1 MAAPQIVGGDRS
13 AFLAAVVASASD
25 DDVLDLCRRHV
36 LHGTPFIFSGNEDG
50 YYRFRK
56 RIADKFGISF
66 HEVYIT
72 GSAKLGFSM
81 FGARVFDLDSDIDV
95 ALVAPS
101 LYDRIMN
108 EINTYQ
114 MLLRESRRTVTEWEL
129 EMYHQFLE
137 YTAIGWIRP
146 DKLPLSFNIGVMKTD
161 WFEFFRS
168 ISSGGSEVGNYS
180 VNAGVFRTYGH
191 LENYQFR
198 GLQRLRKSR
207 LLNATK

>member
-1 MAAPQIVGGDRS
+1 LEAVDAAPTS
-13 AFLAAVVASASD
+13 

-36 LHGTPFIFSGNEDG
+36 LHGTPFVFSGNEEG

-56 RIADKFGISF
+56 RIADRFAISF

-72 GSAKLGFSM
+72 GSAKLGFSL
-81 FGARVFDLDSDIDV
+81 FGAKAFDLDSDIDV

-101 LYDRIMN
+101 LYERIMN
-108 EINTYQ
+108 EINAYQ
-114 MLLRESRRTVTEWEL
+114 MALRESRRTVTEREL
-129 EMYHQFLE
+129 EMYHTFLE

-146 DKLPLSFNIGVMKTD
+146 DKLPLSFNIGLMKSD
-161 WFEFFRS
+161 WFDFFRS
-168 ISSGGSEVGNYS
+168 ISSGGSEAGNYA

-198 GLQRLRKSR
+198 GLQRLRNSR